1 MKNEPIKATYANLR
15 TILLE
20 EIMNGIHYGQ
30 QDEEKGATIVNR
42 AGAILDEIFWDED
55 APGAPTVSH
64 ATARRVLY
72 QVKGAYEDAV
82 YTAQTRA
89 GQILNALRGL

>member
-20 EIMNGIHYGQ
+20 EVLTGIYYGQ
-30 QDEEKGATIVNR
+30 QDEEKVATIVNR
-42 AGAILDEIFWDED
+42 AGEIITAIFWDDD
-55 APGAPTVSH
+55 APGAPTVDR

-72 QVKGAYEDAV
+72 QVKGTYEDAV